1 MALKKSQTIP
11 KVCQENWLQMNP
23 DEKVR
28 FCNLCQKNVFD
39 FSENNDLNT
48 EEIVC
53 LRHTTQHT
61 ENRKDKLINKIT
73 NLLSKTN
80 KKRLY

>member
-1 MALKKSQTIP
+1 MASKKSQTIP
-11 KVCQENWLQMNP
+11 KVCQENWLQMSP

-39 FSENNDLNT
+39 FSENKDLNA

-53 LRHTTQHT
+53 LRHHSESNNVNKNTFV
-61 ENRKDKLINKIT
+61 DKIT
-73 NLLSKTN
+73 KLLI
-80 KKRLY
+80 KKK

>member
-1 MALKKSQTIP
+1 MASKKSQTIP
-11 KVCQENWLQMNP
+11 KVCQENWLQMSP

-39 FSENNDLNT
+39 FSENNDLNA

-53 LRHTTQHT
+53 LRHQSESNNVNKNTFV
-61 ENRKDKLINKIT
+61 DKIKNKLT
-73 NLLSKTN
+73 
-80 KKRLY
+80 KK

>member
-1 MALKKSQTIP
+1 MASKKSQTIP
-11 KVCQENWLQMNP
+11 KVCQENWLQMSP

-39 FSENNDLNT
+39 FSENNDLNA

-53 LRHTTQHT
+53 LRHQNESNNVNKNTFV
-61 ENRKDKLINKIT
+61 DKIAKLLI
-73 NLLSKTN
+73 
-80 KKRLY
+80 KKK

>member
-1 MALKKSQTIP
+1 MSSKKNTAIP

-23 DEKVR
+23 TEKAR

-39 FSENNDLNT
+39 FSENSNENF

-53 LRHTTQHT
+53 LRYTQEHGK
-61 ENRKDKLINKIT
+61 NPKNNFVKAIKNLII
-73 NLLSKTN
+73 
-80 KKRLY
+80 KKK

>member
-1 MALKKSQTIP
+1 MGQKDNFTIP

-23 DEKVR
+23 TEKAR

-39 FSENNDLNT
+39 FSENSNENF

-53 LRHTTQHT
+53 LRHTL
-61 ENRKDKLINKIT
+61 EPNKNPKNKLFKAIK
-73 NLLSKTN
+73 NLII
-80 KKRLY
+80 KKK

>member
-1 MALKKSQTIP
+1 MASKKSQTIP
-11 KVCQENWLQMNP
+11 KVCQENWLQMSA

-39 FSENNDLNT
+39 FSENNDLNA

-53 LRHTTQHT
+53 LRHAT
-61 ENRKDKLINKIT
+61 ELKEAKKNTLVDKIT
-73 NLLSKTN
+73 KLLI
-80 KKRLY
+80 KKK

>member
-1 MALKKSQTIP
+1 MTAKKSQSVP

-23 DEKVR
+23 AEKAR

-39 FSENNDLNT
+39 FSEDSNENV

-53 LRHTTQHT
+53 LRFVSDSQ
-61 ENRKDKLINKIT
+61 EKSKNKLFNKIARFI
-73 NLLSKTN
+73 KM
-80 KKRLY
+80 K

>member
-1 MALKKSQTIP
+1 MASKKSQTIP
-11 KVCQENWLQMNP
+11 KVCQENWLQMNA

-48 EEIVC
+48 DEIVC
-53 LRHTTQHT
+53 LRHTSQQT
-61 ENRKDKLINKIT
+61 ESSKGKLINKIT
-73 NLLSKTN
+73 NLLI
-80 KKRLY
+80 KKK

>member
-1 MALKKSQTIP
+1 MASKKSQNIP
-11 KVCQENWLQMNP
+11 KVCQENWLQLSA

-39 FSENNDLNT
+39 FSENNDLNA

-53 LRHTTQHT
+53 LRHTPQHT
-61 ENRKDKLINKIT
+61 EDLNGKLINKIKK
-73 NLLSKTN
+73 LLIR
-80 KKRLY
+80 KK

>member
-1 MALKKSQTIP
+1 MATKRSQIIP
-11 KVCQENWLQMNP
+11 KVCQENWLQMNA

-39 FSENNDLNT
+39 FSENNDLNI

-53 LRHTTQHT
+53 LRYTPKQT
-61 ENRKDKLINKIT
+61 ENAKGKLINKIK
-73 NLLSKTN
+73 NLLI
-80 KKRLY
+80 KKK